1 MLVKN
6 RMATDLVT
14 ISPEDNYRNAKQL
27 IEKKHVHHLLV
38 TEGGELIGIITDRDI
53 REAGPS
59 DATSLEIHE
68 LKGLLEK
75 LKVKEIMTKDVV
87 TVKPDTPLKEAA
99 QKLFDGGFHSLP
111 VMDGKKPIGII
122 TSTDLLKVLIDVL

>member
-6 RMATDLVT
+6 RMSTDLVT
-14 ISPEDNYRNAKQL
+14 ISPEDNYRAAKEL
-27 IEKKHVHHLLV
+27 IEKNHIHHLLV
-38 TEGGELIGIITDRDI
+38 TEGGELVGIITDRDI

-68 LKGLLEK
+68 MKGLLEK

-87 TVKPDTPLKEAA
+87 TVTPDTPLKEAA
-99 QKLFDGGFHSLP
+99 EKLYNGGFHSLP
-111 VMDGKKPIGII
+111 VMEGKKPIGII
-122 TSTDLLKVLIDVL
+122 TSTDFLKVLIDIL